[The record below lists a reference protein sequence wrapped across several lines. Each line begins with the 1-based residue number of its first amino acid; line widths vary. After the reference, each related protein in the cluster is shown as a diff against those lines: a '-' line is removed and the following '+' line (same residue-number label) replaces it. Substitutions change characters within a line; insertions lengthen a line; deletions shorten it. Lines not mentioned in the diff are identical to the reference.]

1 MENFRSVSV
10 QDSAGASGG
19 GDMSTPTAV
28 SIGDNAS
35 VQPPQGIHEE
45 DDANDSPL
53 PELGGRADGR
63 LRWLAETRI
72 VMQGRTCREQKRLD
86 INSAALFAEEALAI
100 EGIQEWLGS
109 TTRCCLVA

>member
-35 VQPPQGIHEE
+35 IHEE

-100 EGIQEWLGS
+100 EGIREWLGS